1 MPILAVSTSGAV
13 ATAALVREDRCICAR
28 AAGTDKR
35 HAETV
40 FPLIERLLLEADT
53 PLSAVGL
60 FAVDVGP
67 GSFTGVRIGVSA
79 VNAMAAAQG
88 KRVVAVSS
96 LRAVYRANAGISDR
110 VCILLD
116 AGNGNGYAA
125 QYVGGREFVPP
136 EAVVARPYLDALPE
150 NMAVVT
156 DFEAGGGTPLIPA
169 AEDVGRE
176 AHLLR
181 DTAVAAAMPL
191 YLRPS
196 QAERMWK
203 LRQEAGRDVH

>member
-1 MPILAVSTSGAV
+1 MSTSGAI
-13 ATAALVREDRCICAR
+13 ATAALVREGRCVCAL

-40 FPLIERLLLEADT
+40 FPLIERLLLEAGT
-53 PLSAVGL
+53 PLSDVGL

-79 VNAMAAAQG
+79 INAMAAAQG
-88 KRVVAVSS
+88 KRVVPVSS
-96 LRAVYRANAGISDR
+96 LRAVYRANAEISER

-125 QYVGGREFVPP
+125 QYGGGTELAPP

-156 DFEAGGGTPLIPA
+156 DFEAGGRAPLIPA
-169 AEDVGRE
+169 AGDIGGE
-176 AHLLR
+176 AYLLR
-181 DTAVAAAMPL
+181 DTAAAAAAPL

-203 LRQEAGRDVH
+203 LRQEAGRNVY